1 MKRVSF
7 ALAAGLLVFG
17 SLAITSGFS
26 PIRAAEEKPAS
37 EDKSTQAP
45 IIAPSSEACLERVR
59 GMAENFPKMAEAGK
73 EAVRTLIPDPDAF
86 EKKLPTMED
95 VLKNKDA
102 MNLKNYGGLSEAFLF
117 KGEEE
122 KAEKILKSVCE
133 GAKDILPENDN
144 FLAAVKGDFGLAYY
158 LNNKY
163 DKAELYLGD
172 AVSQLEKHY
181 QPQLANNL
189 VASYLC
195 MTIIKDKQGK
205 TDEAKGFA
213 KKLVVLALKMRQEQ
227 PLPVPA
233 EKEKETAKENP
244 EKKTQ

>member
-1 MKRVSF
+1 MKRVSL
-7 ALAAGLLVFG
+7 ALAASLLVLG
-17 SLAITSGFS
+17 SLTISSGFDQARCEDKATS
-26 PIRAAEEKPAS
+26 EEK
-37 EDKSTQAP
+37 TAP
-45 IIAPSSEACLERVR
+45 PVIAPSSEACLERVR
-59 GMAENFPKMAEAGK
+59 SMAETFPKMAEAGK
-73 EAVRTLIPDPDAF
+73 EAVRTMIPDPVEF
-86 EKKLPTMED
+86 EKKLPTIED

-117 KGEEE
+117 KGDEE
-122 KAEKILKSVCE
+122 KAEKLLKSVSD
-133 GAKDILPENDN
+133 GAKEILPENDN

-163 DKAELYLGD
+163 DKAETYLGD
-172 AVSQLEKHY
+172 AVAQLEKHY

-205 TDEAKGFA
+205 TEEAKGYA
-213 KKLVVLALKMRQEQ
+213 KKLVVLALKLRQEQ
-227 PLPVPA
+227 PLPIPA
-233 EKEKETAKENP
+233 GKESAQENP

>member
-1 MKRVSF
+1 MKRVSL
-7 ALAAGLLVFG
+7 ALAASLLVMG
-17 SLAITSGFS
+17 SLTISSGFDS
-26 PIRAAEEKPAS
+26 ALAEDKPAS
-37 EDKSTQAP
+37 DEKTTSAP

-59 GMAENFPKMAEAGK
+59 TMAESFPKMAEAGK
-73 EAVRTLIPDPDAF
+73 EAVRTMIPDPDEFA
-86 EKKLPTMED
+86 KKLPSIAD

-117 KGEEE
+117 KGDEE
-122 KAEKILKSVCE
+122 KAEKLLKSVAD
-133 GAKDILPENDN
+133 GAKEILPENDN

-163 DKAELYLGD
+163 DKAETYLGD
-172 AVSQLEKHY
+172 AVAQLEKHY

-205 TDEAKGFA
+205 TEEAKGFA
-213 KKLVVLALKMRQEQ
+213 KKLVVLALKLKQEQ

-233 EKEKETAKENP
+233 EKETAKENP